1 MWYTYDTIIDSGKVS
16 DLVLYILLSAGPLMD
31 PVDSGFWLQPRYFWG
46 GDIIKSSQKT
56 QKVEYIRT
64 RMEKPDWKLAEEL
77 DETLYYVWLVKEVKR
92 NPKLQRK
99 RGHIKH

>member
-1 MWYTYDTIIDSGKVS
+1 MVFYISCMDEFIKPDSC
-16 DLVLYILLSAGPLMD
+16 LLKALTS
-31 PVDSGFWLQPRYFWG
+31 FFWG
-46 GDIIKSSQKT
+46 GDNIQTSQKT
-56 QKVEYIRT
+56 TKVEYIRS

-99 RGHIKH
+99 RGHIKR

>member
-1 MWYTYDTIIDSGKVS
+1 LILHILIFVDRPGNR
-16 DLVLYILLSAGPLMD
+16 LVLVFDLNLVI
-31 PVDSGFWLQPRYFWG
+31 FWG
-46 GDIIKSSQKT
+46 GDTIKSSQKT
-56 QKVEYIRT
+56 QKVEYIRN